1 MGKKQNTI
9 TDQNL
14 ISEFVREYNKKSDE
28 FLLFDLA
35 NGKENAHTNVL
46 WSILKYG
53 NYMFLPSFLAYLN
66 LPEINLGR
74 PIIVTT
80 QKPAI
85 GVNNG
90 GKGFMDLYIEYYN
103 DTKSQ
108 SISIILENKV
118 CGASDTNKQLARY
131 IATIL
136 KMEGR
141 DFDSWFE
148 GDTGKNDTY
157 DNIYV
162 LYLTL
167 DGTKEPDN
175 ESLPDHIKEKVKYIP
190 LNYQEDVL
198 PWIENEVLP
207 HIPYGEDGIMIAGVR
222 QYIASLKKKIT
233 SGLGYNSDVLDDF
246 FEWLNEKNNSEKYNC
261 ICDILDKI
269 KPKKDQLKDIA
280 LGQLYKELSNHRKF
294 VFESDSP
301 EEWHLYFTPSFI
313 LMYKDSWWSEED
325 KKKNYNFPSIH
336 LNCNPTYNFINGD
349 GQIVWLAKADRLPV
363 ETKIEDLPSPWKFEG
378 NRNKTISRIINVE
391 MPRPP
396 LDNEIE
402 IKDYFKKVLHS
413 NCMVKVVEF
422 LDSAVKIGKENG
434 KRYQDVVL
442 EEVKKPKIL

>member
-1 MGKKQNTI
+1 MGKKQNRI
-9 TDQNL
+9 TNQNL
-14 ISEFVREYNKKSDE
+14 ISEFVKEYNKKSDE

-80 QKPAI
+80 QKSAI

-90 GKGFMDLYIEYYN
+90 GKGFMDLYIEYY
-103 DTKSQ
+103 DTNLEP
-108 SISIILENKV
+108 ISIILENKV
-118 CGASDTNKQLARY
+118 CGASDTKKQLARY

-136 KMEGR
+136 KIEGSK
-141 DFDSWFE
+141 FDSWLK
-148 GDTGKNDTY
+148 GDTGRSDTY

-175 ESLPDHIKEKVKYIP
+175 ESLPGYIKGKVKYIP
-190 LNYQEDVL
+190 MNYQEDVL

-222 QYIASLKKKIT
+222 QYITSLKKKLS
-233 SGLGYNSDVLDDF
+233 SGLSYDSNVLDDF
-246 FEWLNEKNNSEKYNC
+246 FKWLKDKNNREKYNC
-261 ICDILDKI
+261 LCGIIDNI
-269 KPKKDQLKDIA
+269 KSKKDKLTDMA

-294 VFESDSP
+294 VFESDAP
-301 EEWHLYFTPSFI
+301 EEWHLYFTPTFI

-325 KKKNYNFPSIH
+325 KKKKYNFPSIH
-336 LNCNPTYNFINGD
+336 LNCNPTNNFINGS
-349 GQIVWLAKADRLPV
+349 GQIVWLAKADRLPLD
-363 ETKIEDLPSPWKFEG
+363 TKIEDLCSSWKFEG
-378 NRNKTISRIINVE
+378 NRNKTISKKIDVEVTPTQENGIKNYFKEIIN
-391 MPRPP
+391 
-396 LDNEIE
+396 
-402 IKDYFKKVLHS
+402 S
-413 NCMVKVVEF
+413 NCMKEVVSF
-422 LDSAVKIGKENG
+422 LDSAIEEGKENG
-434 KRYQDVVL
+434 KGYQDVVL
-442 EEVKKPKIL
+442 EKVKNRQIQ